1 MKYYPLFLDL
11 RGRPCLVIGGGAV
24 AERKV
29 AALLQA
35 GGQVT
40 VVSPTLTPQL
50 HRWREAG
57 AIVVHQRSYR
67 PGDLQDFVLIFAATD
82 DAELHRR
89 IAHEAATRGALLNV
103 VDQPALC
110 SFIVP
115 AVVSRGDLTIAV
127 STAGTSPALAGKI
140 RRVLEQQFGPE
151 YEWTLRLLARVRE
164 WMQTHGMPAAARRRL
179 LTTLAESPLVEYV
192 RERQVEEI
200 DTLLQRTVAES
211 CTLKGLGL
219 SL

>member
-35 GGQVT
+35 GGTVT

-50 HRWREAG
+50 HQWGETG
-57 AIVVHQRSYR
+57 AIVVHQRAYC
-67 PGDLQDFVLIFAATD
+67 PGDLQGFVLVFAATN
-82 DAELHRR
+82 DAELHRC
-89 IAHEAATRGALLNV
+89 IANEAAARGALLNV

-127 STAGTSPALAGKI
+127 STSGASPALAGKI
-140 RRVLEQQFGPE
+140 RRTLEQQFGPE
-151 YEWTLRLLARVRE
+151 YGWTLDLLARVRE
-164 WMQTHGMPAAARRRL
+164 WMQTHAIPAAARRQL
-179 LTTLAESPLVEYV
+179 LTTLVESPLVEYV
-192 RERQVEEI
+192 RERRVEEI
-200 DTLLQRTVAES
+200 DTLLQHTVAES
-211 CTLKGLGL
+211 CTLESLGL
-219 SL
+219 AL

>member
-11 RGRPCLVIGGGAV
+11 RGRPCLVIGGGTV

-50 HRWREAG
+50 QQWRETG
-57 AIVVHQRSYR
+57 AIVVHQRSYC
-67 PGDLQDFVLIFAATD
+67 PGDLQGFVLIFAATD
-82 DAELHRR
+82 DEELQRR
-89 IAHEAATRGALLNV
+89 IADEAASRDAFLNV

-127 STAGTSPALAGKI
+127 STSGASPALAGKI
-140 RRVLEQQFGPE
+140 RRALEQQFGPE
-151 YEWTLRLLARVRE
+151 YGWTLHLLARVRE
-164 WMQTHGMPAAARRRL
+164 WMQTHEVPAAARRQL
-179 LTTLAESPLVEYV
+179 LTALVESPLVEYV
-192 RERQVEEI
+192 RERQVKEI

-211 CTLKGLGL
+211 CTLEGLGL